1 MKQHEEWIVGQKK
14 KPLARK
20 PFSAPDSDA
29 DLRNARKRRNSW
41 EPQVIVPQQ
50 VDLPL
55 NRTDRDEVVIPAAP
69 NGRSLVNGRL

>member
-1 MKQHEEWIVGQKK
+1 MRQKK

-20 PFSAPDSDA
+20 PAETPDA
-29 DLRNARKRRNSW
+29 DFRNTRKRRNSW

-55 NRTDRDEVVIPAAP
+55 RQPERDEVVVPAAP